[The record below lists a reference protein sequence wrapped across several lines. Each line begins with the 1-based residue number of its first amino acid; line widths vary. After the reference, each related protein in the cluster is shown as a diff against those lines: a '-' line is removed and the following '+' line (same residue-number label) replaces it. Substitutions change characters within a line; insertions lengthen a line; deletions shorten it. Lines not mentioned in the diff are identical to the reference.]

1 MLNFTTKEQQN
12 TEQTYMSVDNIELT
26 PFLIAGLYKNTLIEM
41 DTKPAIKEVL
51 PIAKFTILGNNRSR
65 VAIIVDETAN
75 LYLPDEQLNFLLGIL
90 SACKLSMED
99 VAIININKNKTVTY
113 KSIEA
118 ELKAE
123 KIILFGVS
131 PAQIGL
137 PLEFPFYQVQQYNNQ
152 TYVTAD
158 LLQHIEKDKA
168 EKTKLWNCLKQ
179 IFIG

>member
-1 MLNFTTKEQQN
+1 MLNFTTKEQKN
-12 TEQTYMSVDNIELT
+12 TEQTYMSVDNIKLT
-26 PFLIAGLYKNTLIEM
+26 PFLMQGLFKNCLIEM
-41 DTKPAIKEVL
+41 NTIPAIEEPL
-51 PIAKFTILGNNRSR
+51 PITTFNILGNNRSR
-65 VAIIVDETAN
+65 VAIIVDDTAN

-99 VAIININKNKTVTY
+99 VAIININKNKAVTY

-123 KIILFGVS
+123 KIFLFGVTA
-131 PAQIGL
+131 AQIGL
-137 PLEFPFYQVQQYNNQ
+137 PLEFPFYQIQQYNKQ
-152 TYVTAD
+152 TYVAAG